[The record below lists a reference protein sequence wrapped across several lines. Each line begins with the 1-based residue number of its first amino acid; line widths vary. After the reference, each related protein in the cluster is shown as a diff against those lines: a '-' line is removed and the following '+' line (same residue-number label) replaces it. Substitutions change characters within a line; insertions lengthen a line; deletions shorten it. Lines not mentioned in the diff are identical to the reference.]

1 MAVPY
6 TFGTATASIPLSQ
19 LDSNFA
25 TAITLGNTAI
35 QLGNTVTTLNNMTL
49 ANVTIS
55 SGNITLT
62 NVSATTANVTT
73 ANVVTMIVTGNETVL
88 GNTTVTGTAT
98 AAKFIPTGTSV
109 TGNGMYLP
117 ATNSV
122 GISTA
127 GTNAVY
133 IDASQNVGIGTSSPS
148 NKLQVTDASVAT
160 IRLKLTANANGTI
173 WNDNASTTDFTCV
186 DARAMTFGTS
196 NAEQMR
202 INSSGNVGIGT
213 ISPAYTLDVQKALGS
228 ISVTS
233 TTGTNYA
240 KLQVNN
246 TGGSFQLGIDN
257 SAGANFGSGVA
268 YSRVI
273 WNDSSTAP
281 TIFYTNGTERMRID
295 SSGNLLVGLNSS
307 SDKFTVANGANSI
320 WTIASNLTASTGI
333 LYGTITRFQ
342 NQSPNNVDS
351 IFSAFYDSTTLRFSV
366 TSNGG
371 IRNYSANNVNLSDA
385 RTKTDIQ
392 DAGNYLTKI
401 CAIPVRT
408 FKYKDQTDDLLNLG
422 VIAQEVEAV
431 APELIDASGFGETPE
446 DGIPL
451 KAIYQTDLQYA
462 LMKCIQEQ
470 QALITTLT
478 ARIEALEAK

>member
-98 AAKFIPTGTSV
+98 AAKLIPTGTSV

-133 IDASQNVGIGTSSPS
+133 IDASQNVGIGTSSPI

-196 NAEQMR
+196 NAE
-202 INSSGNVGIGT
+202 
-213 ISPAYTLDVQKALGS
+213 
-228 ISVTS
+228 
-233 TTGTNYA
+233 
-240 KLQVNN
+240 
-246 TGGSFQLGIDN
+246 
-257 SAGANFGSGVA
+257 
-268 YSRVI
+268 
-273 WNDSSTAP
+273 
-281 TIFYTNGTERMRID
+281 RMRID
-295 SSGNLLVGLNSS
+295 SSGNLLVGGTTAYGTTTVYRANDGSKAITMRNTSAAAGKNFGFVVDSNNTMYVQGTSGGVYLT
-307 SDKFTVANGANSI
+307 DTGTAWVANSDER
-320 WTIASNLTASTGI
+320 LKTALI
-333 LYGTITRFQ
+333 PFENAVEKIC
-342 NQSPNNVDS
+342 
-351 IFSAFYDSTTLRFSV
+351 TLRSGTGRYLIDDESV
-366 TSNGG
+366 S
-371 IRNYSANNVNLSDA
+371 RSFL
-385 RTKTDIQ
+385 
-392 DAGNYLTKI
+392 
-401 CAIPVRT
+401 
-408 FKYKDQTDDLLNLG
+408 
-422 VIAQEVEAV
+422 IAQDVQKVLPEAV
-431 APELIDASGFGETPE
+431 NIQNDEQGTLGLAYSDL
-446 DGIPL
+446 IPL
-451 KAIYQTDLQYA
+451 MTKA
-462 LMKCIQEQ
+462 IQEQ
-470 QALITTLT
+470 QALITSLT